1 MIIGGK
7 TYTRTQVL
15 ERVGQIRQ
23 LGGTR
28 HVVLDE
34 GRAKGVST
42 IDVNTGSGF
51 QFSIV
56 PDRGLDISAASYKGT
71 NLVFL
76 TPNGVSHPAYYEPQ
90 GSGWLRTFFGGLL
103 TTCGLTYLGSPVRD
117 GAHDLGL
124 HGRYSTTPAC
134 QVNDRSNWKGEE
146 YCIEVSGV
154 VEESALFNEKVRL
167 TRTIETRIGARHL
180 SICDVV
186 ENVGYQPA
194 PFTILYHIN
203 PGFPLLDSGS
213 ELFVTS
219 SDSRAYDDHSA
230 DHIDSMGTFSEPLSG
245 FEEQN
250 YLHTM
255 SRENQGLGYAA
266 VVNRELN
273 GGLGL
278 YVSFDVELLPYLS
291 EWKMMG
297 QGEYVVGIE
306 PGNVHC
312 LNRSELR
319 ESGELPMLAAG
330 EIKELQIEIGVL
342 EGEEELR
349 EFVNKI
355 RSIQP
360 AL

>member
-7 TYTRTQVL
+7 VYTRAQVL

-28 HVVLDE
+28 HIVLDE
-34 GRAKGVST
+34 GRAKGVSA

-51 QFSIV
+51 QFSIL
-56 PDRGLDISAASYKGT
+56 PDRGLDISAATYKGV
-71 NLVFL
+71 NLVYQ

-90 GSGWLRTFFGGLL
+90 GSGWLRSFFGGLL
-103 TTCGLTYLGSPVRD
+103 TTCGLTYLGPPVRD
-117 GAHDLGL
+117 GSHDLGL

-134 QVNDRSNWKGEE
+134 QVSDRSHWKDDE
-146 YCIEVSGV
+146 YGIEVTGV

-167 TRTIETRIGARHL
+167 TRTIETHIGARFLTIH
-180 SICDVV
+180 DVV
-186 ENVGYQPA
+186 ENFGYQPA

-213 ELFVTS
+213 ELFFTS
-219 SDSRAYDDHSA
+219 ADNIAYDDNSA
-230 DHIDSMGTFSEPLSG
+230 EHMDSMRTFSEPLSG
-245 FEEQN
+245 FGEKN

-255 SRENQGLGYAA
+255 LADDKGLGHVAL
-266 VVNRELN
+266 VNRELN

-306 PGNVHC
+306 PGNVPC
-312 LNRSELR
+312 LNRLELR
-319 ESGELPMLAAG
+319 ERGELPMLAAG
-330 EIKELQIEIGVL
+330 EIKEMHLEIGVL
-342 EGEEELR
+342 EGDEELG

-355 RSIQP
+355 ERIQ